1 MFLLPLGRYTHERR
15 NPPVGRVHDERG
27 AMVRRDLE
35 TASIHPVFVIGAV
48 DVDFR
53 AAVAAIAAQV
63 VGKLVL
69 KLLSFAFAEDVF
81 GCDSSRTLERRAGR
95 VVPRSLE
102 IGIAPRCA
110 ESAGFRGGG

>member
-1 MFLLPLGRYTHERR
+1 M
-15 NPPVGRVHDERG
+15 
-27 AMVRRDLE
+27 
-35 TASIHPVFVIGAV
+35 FVIGAV

-69 KLLSFAFAEDVF
+69 KLLSFPFAEDVF

-95 VVPRSLE
+95 VVPHSLE

-110 ESAGFRGGG
+110 ESAGFRGGGGGRSRRWSRGLRLRLCPPLSGRLPGLAPEHGQRSDR